1 MIIHVTCAENAVKH
15 FLFANCGIRYG
26 WMLDQGS
33 NDEDSLISSSL
44 VNLGFDLE
52 QIATEMI
59 FAGSNSLNSA
69 S

>member
-1 MIIHVTCAENAVKH
+1 MNQGHWRHGGSGGGCPRCPDGAGA
-15 FLFANCGIRYG
+15 A
-26 WMLDQGS
+26 LDFS
-33 NDEDSLISSSL
+33 P
-44 VNLGFDLE
+44 VNLEFDLE

>member
-1 MIIHVTCAENAVKH
+1 MRITLQKVDILSSERH
-15 FLFANCGIRYG
+15 FQSFSVVCI
-26 WMLDQGS
+26 LDQQLVFS
-33 NDEDSLISSSL
+33 P